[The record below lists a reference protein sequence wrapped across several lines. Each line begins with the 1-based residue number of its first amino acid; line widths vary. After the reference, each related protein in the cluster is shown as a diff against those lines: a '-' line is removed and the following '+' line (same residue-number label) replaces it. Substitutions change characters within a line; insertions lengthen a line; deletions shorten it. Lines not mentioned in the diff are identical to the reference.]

1 MTRRVH
7 CGINTD
13 PANLQGNPTAQEI
26 RDLGATWVRFT
37 FKDDSDDPQPSSLGN
52 YDDLVRDLNAGG
64 IKILMILSY
73 ETHPDKPASNADEAT
88 WNAYTEKFV
97 TRCRQIADHYG
108 QQVRAYQIWNEPD
121 FLAPSTAYDPC
132 VRAEFFGPLLKSAFT
147 AIKEVSSA
155 TVVVGGLAAGQPSY
169 VQQVRAST
177 AGVLYADV
185 VGVHPYGRR
194 PTPDWPRSDWG
205 FGTIGHLVQQ
215 YHAVAGKPIWITEAG
230 TDDVAVQ
237 DEFPGRTFEA
247 LDENLAE
254 IAPHVFWFCW
264 SDGMVKPFGLVDA
277 AGNKKAS
284 YDSFKSF
291 ATSLVDMELP
301 GLPVVN
307 YQSHYVLFPG
317 EAPWTWFEAGRRY
330 FRKFRVTRGESL
342 DDAAKVHGTLGHTIT
357 CVNPADEVLAY
368 LRQLNPEARLDV
380 IRIQSAADLETVMN
394 HRADSNLRFG

>member
-1 MTRRVH
+1 MARRVH

-264 SDGMVKPFGLVDA
+264 SDGMVKPFGLIDA
-277 AGNKKAS
+277 AGSKKAS
-284 YDSFKSF
+284 YDSFKSPVLTVQDS
-291 ATSLVDMELP
+291 ALP
-301 GLPVVN
+301 RRSWMWSFLAC
-307 YQSHYVLFPG
+307 QSS
-317 EAPWTWFEAGRRY
+317 T
-330 FRKFRVTRGESL
+330 TR
-342 DDAAKVHGTLGHTIT
+342 AIT
-357 CVNPADEVLAY
+357 CSFQGEHPGTGSKPAGVTSASTASRGARVWTMRPKCMARWATPSPAST
-368 LRQLNPEARLDV
+368 RQTRPL
-380 IRIQSAADLETVMN
+380 STC
-394 HRADSNLRFG
+394 ADSTRRPVWT